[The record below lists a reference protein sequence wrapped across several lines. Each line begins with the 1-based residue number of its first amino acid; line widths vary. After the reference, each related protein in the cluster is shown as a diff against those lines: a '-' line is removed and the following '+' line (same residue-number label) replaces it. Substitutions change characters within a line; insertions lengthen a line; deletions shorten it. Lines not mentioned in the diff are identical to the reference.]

1 MSVIEDENNMKN
13 DDDVRIFCSKIKDLL
28 SKYDEVYNSTNN
40 DDLYLDDSIR
50 LKHFYELYDYVVN
63 NWDFINSNMKTFQ
76 KFIKTCVVKITN
88 CIKILRIGFQLINI
102 ASNIYMKYNE
112 TFELDYYECF
122 ICTNVNC
129 FIYNSDTKSF
139 DSKCHNNKEDYYL
152 NFNNCDF
159 NNCDFNNDDNY
170 DDYDYDNNDYDD
182 YDDYDDDD
190 YNDDEYNDYVNNYLD
205 T

>member
-1 MSVIEDENNMKN
+1 MSLIECENNMN
-13 DDDVRIFCSKIKDLL
+13 HDDDVRNFCSKIKDLL

-40 DDLYLDDSIR
+40 DDLYLDDSLR
-50 LKHFYELYDYVVN
+50 LKQFYELYDYVVN
-63 NWDFINSNMKTFQ
+63 NWDFINSNMKIFQ

-88 CIKILRIGFQLINI
+88 CIKILRIEFQLINI

-122 ICTNVNC
+122 ICSNVNC
-129 FIYNSDTKSF
+129 FIYNSNTKSF

-152 NFNNCDF
+152 H
-159 NNCDFNNDDNY
+159 FNNDDNY
-170 DDYDYDNNDYDD
+170 DDDNYDDDNYDDDNYDD
-182 YDDYDDDD
+182 YDDYDD
-190 YNDDEYNDYVNNYLD
+190 NEYNDYVNNVLD

>member
-1 MSVIEDENNMKN
+1 MSLKDCENNMKN
-13 DDDVRIFCSKIKDLL
+13 DDDVRNFCSKIKDLL

-40 DDLYLDDSIR
+40 DDLYLDDSLR

-129 FIYNSDTKSF
+129 FIYNKDTNSF
-139 DSKCHNNKEDYYL
+139 NSECHNTKENYYL
-152 NFNNCDF
+152 NFNNDG
-159 NNCDFNNDDNY
+159 NYDGNYDDNYDDNDDYDDYDDYDY
-170 DDYDYDNNDYDD
+170 DDYDYDNND
-182 YDDYDDDD
+182 
-190 YNDDEYNDYVNNYLD
+190 LD

>member
-1 MSVIEDENNMKN
+1 MSLKDCENNMKN
-13 DDDVRIFCSKIKDLL
+13 DDDVRNFCSKIKDLL

-40 DDLYLDDSIR
+40 DDLYLDDSLR

-63 NWDFINSNMKTFQ
+63 NWNLINSNMKTFQ

-88 CIKILRIGFQLINI
+88 CIKILRISFQLINI

-122 ICTNVNC
+122 ICSNVNC
-129 FIYNSDTKSF
+129 FIYNKDTNSF
-139 DSKCHNNKEDYYL
+139 NSECHNTKEDYYFH
-152 NFNNCDF
+152 FNNDG
-159 NNCDFNNDDNY
+159 NNDDNY
-170 DDYDYDNNDYDD
+170 DDNDDYDYDD
-182 YDDYDDDD
+182 YDYDDNDDYDYDDYD
-190 YNDDEYNDYVNNYLD
+190 NDNLY